1 MEIQLMSNNEIP
13 PGIKSVYAVL
23 QYSCNSADGELHLSS
38 AFTDK
43 QSAVRR
49 LCYSRFGG
57 AVTVYRWDFS
67 IRTYIDI
74 AKAECDYVC
83 FVPRRH

>member
-23 QYSCNSADGELHLSS
+23 QYSCNPADGELHLSS

-43 QSAVRR
+43 QSAVKR
-49 LCYSRFGG
+49 LCHCGSAALLLFTDGTSR
-57 AVTVYRWDFS
+57 
-67 IRTYIDI
+67 
-74 AKAECDYVC
+74 
-83 FVPRRH
+83 

>member
-13 PGIKSVYAVL
+13 PGIKSAYAVL
-23 QYSCNSADGELHLSS
+23 QYSSNPADGELHLSS

-43 QSAVRR
+43 QSAVKR
-49 LCYSRFGG
+49 LCHSRFGG
-57 AVTVYRWDFS
+57 AVTVYRGDFS
-67 IRTYIDI
+67 RRTYIDI

>member
-43 QSAVRR
+43 QSAVSAFAIRGSAA
-49 LCYSRFGG
+49 LLLFTDGTSR
-57 AVTVYRWDFS
+57 
-67 IRTYIDI
+67 
-74 AKAECDYVC
+74 
-83 FVPRRH
+83 